1 MKFRRVALLALIT
14 LVAVALQTTLFSRI
28 RPFDTAPA
36 LVLLLVMAY
45 ARFLPAEYALLH
57 GFAAGLLLDLLSET
71 PLGLWALVLTTVAYA
86 VLRFRDRFEDDFGL
100 VAPFV
105 LVVTVGGLTLF
116 SVLGTIFGEKT
127 LADVGILKKVVLPAV
142 YNTALAPL
150 ILPLATRSLGI
161 VRRSSGALTL

>member
-1 MKFRRVALLALIT
+1 MKLRRVVLM
-14 LVAVALQTTLFSRI
+14 VAVTIVAVTLQTTLFSRI

-36 LVLLLVMAY
+36 LVLLVVMAY

-57 GFAAGLLLDLLSET
+57 GFGAGLFLDLLAET
-71 PLGLWALVLTTVAYA
+71 PLGLWALVLASVAYA
-86 VLRFRDRFEDDFGL
+86 VVRFRDRFEDDFGL

-142 YNTALAPL
+142 YNIALAPL
-150 ILPLATRSLGI
+150 ILPIAARSLGI
-161 VRRSSGALTL
+161 VRRTRGALTL